1 MGSFCR
7 LFAQDGP
14 SSFEFIENKGQWNNQ
29 ILFKGELS
37 SGAFYLRK
45 TGFTVDL
52 HNPKDLAALLQNHGR
67 PGSSKKSK
75 NIDYSKDLSGKVT
88 DQSISSNTPKI
99 VHSHSYQVEF
109 AGANPNAVAT
119 PDKPL
124 PSVNNYLIGNDRSKW
139 AQGVKIFQAV
149 LYKDIYPNID
159 LRYYSENGQ
168 LKYDLIV
175 RPGGDVSKI
184 ALTYK
189 GADKLFL
196 RNNDLIVKTSIGEVK
211 ELYPYSFQTDNIK
224 GRKKIETKYSI
235 TGNTVRF
242 RVITPYDKNA
252 TLIIDPQVIFVSF
265 TGSPAN
271 QYGFTATPGPDGS
284 LYSGGIVFG
293 PGFPTTP
300 GAYQSNFGSPSG
312 DGVDIGIM
320 KFNPNGSR
328 RDYATYIGG
337 AGDDY
342 PHSLFCDPQG
352 NLVVMGRSYSSDY
365 PGTKLGLEGGCDIV
379 VTKLNSNGSGIIGS
393 LRIGGKADDGVNIT
407 DLQQNGN
414 HGNKSLLRNY
424 GDDSRSEVVLD
435 GSNNIYV
442 AAQTRSTA
450 GELSG
455 ISGMQTGS
463 AGGEQ
468 DGLVLK
474 IDPNCQNLIWGS
486 MIGGAG
492 DDGAFVLDIS
502 PTNGNVYVGFNT
514 TATGFPGIAAGS
526 VGPTFHGDVDGV
538 VAILSPGNGSALS
551 SAYIGT
557 GSADLIYGLKFD
569 KKGFPYIMGVSRG
582 GNFPVQNVL
591 YSNARASQFV
601 AKLQPDLSSYVF
613 STTFGSGSAKPNLS
627 PVAFLVDRCEN
638 MYISGWGGW
647 ISTGTDEYDQAGV
660 VGMPTTPGDIQA
672 PMKAQ
677 SDNRDFYFG
686 VIKKDATGLLFG
698 AFFGQDNGHY
708 GEHVD
713 GGTSRYDKQGVI
725 YQAIC
730 ANCEG
735 GAKFPTTAGVVGPTN
750 NALPTGCNLAA
761 VKIAFNFAGV
771 ASGPRAFSG
780 DKPDSTG
787 CAPFTVTLRDT
798 VQNAKSYIWSF
809 GDGSADEPTTEV
821 EVTHVFDSVGSY
833 RVRLIAIDTTTCN
846 ERDTAYTTIIVKQYK
861 AVLDWRIKKLDPC
874 EQFKYRFSNTS
885 TYENKP
891 FNDSSFIIDFGDGTR
906 VAGGTGDFEHSYAE
920 PGIYTVKLILT
931 DTFYCNSPDSL
942 VQELRVS
949 HLVNARFET
958 PVAGCAPYDAVF
970 VNTSTA
976 GETFEWTF
984 GDGSA
989 SNDINPVHT
998 YNDPGV
1004 YTIRL
1009 IARDSGT
1016 CNKIDDTTMTIT
1028 VSAKPRAEFSTS
1040 PTVPEQ
1046 NTPINFTN
1054 LSSGGIRYKWLFD
1067 DGDSTVTAA
1076 TTTVS
1081 HQYNASGTYHPMLI
1095 TYNQYSCT
1103 DTVIHSVTADIL
1115 PLYDVPTAFTPGK
1128 FGRNSVI
1135 RVEGFGIL
1143 TMSWKIYNRWGQKVF
1158 ETNDRN
1164 TGWDGT
1170 LNGKPQP
1177 VDVYTYTLDV
1187 VMADGTRSRKTGDIT
1202 LIR

>member
-67 PGSSKKSK
+67 AGGSKKSK
-75 NIDYSKDLSGKVT
+75 NIDYSKDLSGKVS
-88 DQSISSNTPKI
+88 DQSISRNIPKI
-99 VHSHSYQVEF
+99 IHSHSYQVEF

-124 PSVNNYLIGNDRSKW
+124 PTVNNYLIGNDRSKW

-175 RPGGDVSKI
+175 KPGGDVSKI

-271 QYGFTATPGPDGS
+271 QYGFTATPGSDGS

-300 GAYQSNFGSPSG
+300 GAYQSSFGAPSG
-312 DGVDIGIM
+312 EGVDIGIM

-365 PGTKLGLEGGCDIV
+365 PGTKLGPEGGCDIV
-379 VTKLNSNGSGIIGS
+379 VTKLNSNGSAIIGS
-393 LRIGGKADDGVNIT
+393 LRIGGKLDDGVNIT
-407 DLQQNGN
+407 DLQQNSD

-442 AAQTRSTA
+442 AAQTRSPA
-450 GELSG
+450 SELSG

-463 AGGEQ
+463 AGGGQ

-474 IDPNCQNLIWGS
+474 IDPNCQSLVWGT

-538 VAILSPGNGSALS
+538 VAILSPGNGSIS
-551 SAYIGT
+551 SSTYIGT

-582 GNFPVQNVL
+582 GNFPVLNAA
-591 YSNARASQFV
+591 YSNAGASQFL

-613 STTFGSGSAKPNLS
+613 STTFGSGSAKPNMS

-647 ISTGTDEYDQAGV
+647 ISTGDDEYDQAGV
-660 VGMPTTPGDIQA
+660 VGMPTTSDAI
-672 PMKAQ
+672 KAQ

-686 VIKKDATGLLFG
+686 VIKKDATGLLYG
-698 AFFGQDNGHY
+698 TFFGQDNGHY

-735 GAKFPTTAGVVGPTN
+735 GARFPTTAGVVGPTN

-809 GDGSADEPTTEV
+809 GDGKPDETTTNV
-821 EVTHVFDSVGSY
+821 EVTHVFDSVGTY

-846 ERDTAYTTIIVKQYK
+846 EKDTAYTTIIVKQYK
-861 AVLDWRIKKLDPC
+861 ADLDWRIKKLDPC
-874 EQFKYRFSNTS
+874 EQFKYRFTNAS

-891 FNDSSFIIDFGDGTR
+891 FNDSSFVIDFGDGTR
-906 VAGGTGDFEHSYAE
+906 VAVGAGDFEHSYAE
-920 PGIYTVKLILT
+920 PGIYTVKLILN

-958 PVAGCAPYDAVF
+958 PVAGCAPYDAAF
-970 VNTSTA
+970 VNTSTG
-976 GETFEWTF
+976 GETFEWNF
-984 GDGSA
+984 GDGST
-989 SNDINPVHT
+989 SNEISPVHT
-998 YNDPGV
+998 YNDPGI
-1004 YTIRL
+1004 YTVRL
-1009 IARDSGT
+1009 IARDEGT
-1016 CNKIDDTTMTIT
+1016 CNKIDDTTMSIT
-1028 VSAKPRAEFSTS
+1028 VSAKPTAEFSTS

-1046 NTPINFTN
+1046 NKPINFTN

-1081 HQYNASGTYHPMLI
+1081 HQYNASGTYHPKLI

-1103 DTVIHSVTADIL
+1103 DTAMHSVTADIL

-1135 RVEGFGIL
+1135 KVEGFGIL

-1158 ETNDRN
+1158 ETNDRSM
-1164 TGWDGT
+1164 GWDGT
-1170 LNGKPQP
+1170 MNGKPQP
-1177 VDVYTYTLDV
+1177 VDVYTYALDV